1 MLSRNPTILIVDDD
15 KDIVHLMQSI
25 LEDDGYD
32 VTAAMSGEEAVELIE
47 KGQFDV
53 ILTDLMMGSI
63 GGIDVLRRAKEADPL
78 VKVIVMTG
86 KANISLA
93 IEAIRFGIDDFL
105 EKTTDIAEVLMRIR
119 NAFERGQMEKKISL
133 YERYLAICSVCRD
146 IRDDT
151 GVNPGEGEWKR
162 LEQYMEERAN
172 IEITHGLC
180 PTCFERS
187 IQPTLSG

>member
-93 IEAIRFGIDDFL
+93 IEAIRVGIDDFL

-162 LEQYMEERAN
+162 LEQYMEERAD
-172 IEITHGLC
+172 IEMTHGLC
-180 PTCFERS
+180 PQCFENS
-187 IQPTLSG
+187 LTAAAAD